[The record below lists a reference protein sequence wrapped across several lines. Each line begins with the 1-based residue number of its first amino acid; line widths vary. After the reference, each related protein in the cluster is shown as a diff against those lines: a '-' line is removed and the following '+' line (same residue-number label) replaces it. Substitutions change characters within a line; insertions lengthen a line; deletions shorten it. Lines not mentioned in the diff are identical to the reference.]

1 MYFIFSF
8 DVMSFILPSWILI
21 ANHIRVFQETRDR
34 LNEKIPEGEKK
45 LYESFISIDEFETL
59 LSESEG
65 KDDTREPTRVT
76 ALTSTLNES
85 SVRMEEE

>member
-8 DVMSFILPSWILI
+8 DVMSFNLPSWILI

-34 LNEKIPEGEKK
+34 LDEKIPEGEKR

-59 LSESEG
+59 LSDTEE
-65 KDDTREPTRVT
+65 KDDTTEPTRIT
-76 ALTSTLNES
+76 AFSSTLNETS
-85 SVRMEEE
+85 IQMEEE